1 MADVLAAV
9 TVDLAYALH
18 NLVLEVNRRIDAAD
32 ALPQTATRCS
42 RLLDQVDGMLD
53 GLNIED
59 KRIRVI
65 LESIKSCV
73 EELNDLLDK
82 LMKMSDVHA
91 EKGGGLCLCLKLA
104 SKGKDV
110 LDAEKE
116 LEKTEDGEKGRAR
129 ARTSSWRHLRVY
141 PEWTTPCASRG
152 AESCG
157 TTARRTHP
165 CSPRTSVVV

>member
-1 MADVLAAV
+1 MAAV

-116 LEKTEDGEKGRAR
+116 LEKTEDE
-129 ARTSSWRHLRVY
+129 LRKHI
-141 PEWTTPCASRG
+141 
-152 AESCG
+152 ESLVQA
-157 TTARRTHP
+157 TQLSLIHI
-165 CSPRTSVVV
+165 